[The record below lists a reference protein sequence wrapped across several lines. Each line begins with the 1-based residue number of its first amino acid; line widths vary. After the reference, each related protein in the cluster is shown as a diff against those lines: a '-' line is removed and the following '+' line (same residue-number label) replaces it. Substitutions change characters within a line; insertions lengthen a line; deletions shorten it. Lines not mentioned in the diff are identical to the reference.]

1 MTKKELKSG
10 MLVEIS
16 DGSKYMVVL
25 DTGMDNTNT
34 TSNNVLVGVR
44 EDGTIGRGWMSLN
57 GYRDDLTYDNNCYN
71 ICAVYFPPLAIEI
84 GNFKRYKELWRRGND
99 VGINYRKFSGNI
111 EVDIGLDFN
120 TKIPLQNIISLNEKI
135 TNTMQEWSKE
145 MTDKGVYCDTRLK
158 WSEEIKVGN

>member
-44 EDGTIGRGWMSLN
+44 EDGTIGRGWMSLDR
-57 GYRDDLTYDNNCYN
+57 YRDDLTYDNNCYN